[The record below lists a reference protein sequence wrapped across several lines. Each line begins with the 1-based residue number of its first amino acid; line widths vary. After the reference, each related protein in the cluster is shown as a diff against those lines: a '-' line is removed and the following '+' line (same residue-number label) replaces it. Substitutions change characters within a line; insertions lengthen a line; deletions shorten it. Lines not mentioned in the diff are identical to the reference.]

1 MICCPNC
8 GRDVPLVARK
18 LGPIFTGEYILYYRC
33 TQCEITFKKIHC
45 NAGPPLTAISQEHII
60 KLPDGA
66 DILPAGQKLLG
77 GA

>member
-18 LGPIFTGEYILYYRC
+18 LGPIFTSEYILYYRC

-45 NAGPPLTAISQEHII
+45 NAGPPLTAVLKEPFIQF
-60 KLPDGA
+60 PDGTE
-66 DILPAGQKLLG
+66 ILSTGKELLG